1 MMIRTRLLALTII
14 LASATA
20 ASAVPIKDASSTT
33 LPTIFDHSTGILSIS
48 GIRPLNITYIDET
61 IATLLDTTFEL
72 EANLGS
78 SSNFGGIAYGLFDS
92 GSIVLKDSGGVDL
105 LAGNLVSLE
114 VMETVDGIGQ
124 LAAYGSFTVN
134 EVAPSFEWELS
145 AGSVVDMIFEVDP
158 ISFHDFATQSF
169 EALSD
174 ITIKPIPEPLTL
186 SLLGMGLAGMA
197 AARRRR
203 R

>member
-1 MMIRTRLLALTII
+1 MIRTRLLALTII

-48 GIRPLNITYIDET
+48 GVRPLNITYIDET

-72 EANLGS
+72 EANLAGS
-78 SSNFGGIAYGLFDS
+78 SSLGGIAYGLFDS

-105 LAGNLVSLE
+105 LVGSLVSLE
-114 VMETVDGIGQ
+114 IIETQDGIGQ

-145 AGSVVDMIFEVDP
+145 AGSIVDMIFEVEP
-158 ISFHDFATQSF
+158 LSFDDFATQSF
-169 EALSD
+169 EALSN

>member
-1 MMIRTRLLALTII
+1 MIRTRLLALTII

-48 GIRPLNITYIDET
+48 GVRPLNITYIDET

-92 GSIVLKDSGGVDL
+92 GSIALTNGGVTL

-158 ISFHDFATQSF
+158 ISFDDFATQSF